1 VAERADL
8 DTMLHLAGAVGHC
21 GRHRGQRITSIRHEP
36 VVVTSK
42 PVELPP
48 SPVKRPDALVRI
60 GGHDHNVLRAQ
71 RPHFEVIRRPIA
83 ADSDGGWTR
92 RVLRQ
97 PHDAVARASEHD
109 AGGGRRAAFGGLFWL
124 PAFRFGTS
132 FAAGCRAA
140 AFGRVARLLVGGRV
154 LGLIVVGL
162 ATLLGRFWP

>member
-1 VAERADL
+1 
-8 DTMLHLAGAVGHC
+8 
-21 GRHRGQRITSIRHEP
+21 

-42 PVELPP
+42 PVDLPP

-97 PHDAVARASEHD
+97 PHDAVAEPVTTMVAADVDPRSAGYSGCPLSVLVPAS
-109 AGGGRRAAFGGLFWL
+109 L
-124 PAFRFGTS
+124 PD
-132 FAAGCRAA
+132 AA
-140 AFGRVARLLVGGRV
+140 AFGRVARLLVCGRV

-162 ATLLGRFWP
+162 SMLLGGFWP